1 MGIVR
6 SLGIV
11 VAATAA
17 IAAVTTGSAS
27 ADESPTVWLCKPGS
41 VPNPCGGSQET
52 YVAAS
57 KSVEAGPA
65 PSDPPI
71 DCFYVYPTV
80 SLDPALN
87 ADRSV
92 GVEERFIA
100 QQQVERFSPHCRV
113 FAPVYRQSTL
123 LGLATSAGDARA
135 AALSEAYG
143 DIERAWDEY
152 STRYND
158 GRGVVLIGHS
168 QGTYML
174 RALIRQHV
182 DHDDDARS
190 RIVSALLIGG
200 NVLVERGSN
209 VGGDFENLPGCTSA
223 DHIGCVVAYSAFDD
237 VPPADARFGRSPS
250 ADNYGSAL
258 DLPYG
263 PDYEV
268 LCTNP
273 ASLQDNSRAP
283 LQTVLRSAAV
293 VPGAPAVVVNANALV
308 APAPFVI
315 PAQNYTARC
324 ESDGDARVL
333 RIEGGDSAELR
344 ALPTAGWG
352 LHLQDVNLALGDLT
366 DLVEG
371 QTSTYLA
378 QR

>member
-6 SLGIV
+6 SAAVMVATLAV
-11 VAATAA
+11 VAATTGGVAA
-17 IAAVTTGSAS
+17 
-27 ADESPTVWLCKPGS
+27 ADVSPTVWLCKPGS
-41 VPNPCGGSQET
+41 VPNPCEGSQDT
-52 YVAAS
+52 YVDTSAS
-57 KSVEAGPA
+57 VVPGPE
-65 PSDPPI
+65 PSDPPV

-80 SLDPALN
+80 SLQPRAN
-87 ADRSV
+87 ADQTV
-92 GVEERFIA
+92 GVEQQFIV
-100 QQQVERFSPHCRV
+100 QQQAERFSPHCRV

-123 LGLATSAGDARA
+123 LGLANSPGDERA
-135 AALSEAYG
+135 AALAVAYG
-143 DIERAWDEY
+143 DIDRAWDDY
-152 STRYND
+152 LTHYNG

-174 RALIRQHV
+174 RSLIRHRI
-182 DHDDDARS
+182 DDDEDIRS

-200 NVLVERGSN
+200 NVLVARGSN
-209 VGGDFENLPGCTSA
+209 IGGDFENLPGCASA
-223 DHIGCVVAYSAFDD
+223 DEIGCVVAYSAFND
-237 VPPADARFGRSPS
+237 VPPVDARFGRSPS

-293 VPGAPAVVVNANALV
+293 VPGAPAVVVNANAVV

-315 PAQNYTARC
+315 PSQNYTARC

-333 RIEGGDSAELR
+333 RIEGSDAADLTP
-344 ALPTAGWG
+344 LPNDGWG

-366 DLVEG
+366 DIVDR
-371 QTSTYLA
+371 QSAAYLA
-378 QR
+378 QN